1 MFLLLNMVLHCHQN
15 LHVSQPYSSQSHF
28 LVSIFRTYDLIAHAI
43 FWEKSKLSLWE
54 QSSLS
59 LENWGIV
66 AYDPPGYLSHFN
78 FNLNSSFGLIL
89 NPYQWLLLL
98 ELPPSLCTV
107 SSQVGLYPYF
117 LVQSTISQACMY
129 NSVTGGLRRTK
140 NSLEFNVEHRCSF
153 IYWFI
158 SLIFINYLSCAGT
171 TQDCGDTIVN
181 KVLKSW
187 LL

>member
-1 MFLLLNMVLHCHQN
+1 MFLLPNTVLHCHQN

-28 LVSIFRTYDLIAHAI
+28 LVSIFRKYDLIAHAI
-43 FWEKSKLSLWE
+43 FLEKSKLSLWE

-78 FNLNSSFGLIL
+78 FHLNSSFCLIL
-89 NPYQWLLLL
+89 DPYQWLLLL

-117 LVQSTISQACMY
+117 LVQSTISQTCMY
-129 NSVTGGLRRTK
+129 SKVL
-140 NSLEFNVEHRCSF
+140 LEVSGEHKIAWNLMLNIAVHSF
-153 IYWFI
+153 INSFNWYL
-158 SLIFINYLSCAGT
+158 LITYHVQVLFK
-171 TQDCGDTIVN
+171 IVEIQ
-181 KVLKSW
+181 
-187 LL
+187 